1 MVNLLDDNVGRVVA
15 ALKAAGLWNS
25 TLLVASSDNGGPIGD
40 GYGANNWPLRGGKVR
55 RRMPALHKPHPPAHC
70 DPDLM
75 PARAGQ

>member
-55 RRMPALHKPHPPAHC
+55 RRM
-70 DPDLM
+70 
-75 PARAGQ
+75 RT